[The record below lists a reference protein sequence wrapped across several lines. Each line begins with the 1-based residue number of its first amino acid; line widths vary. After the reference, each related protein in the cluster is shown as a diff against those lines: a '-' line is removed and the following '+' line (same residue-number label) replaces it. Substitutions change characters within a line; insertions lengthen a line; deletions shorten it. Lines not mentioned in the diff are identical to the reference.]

1 MYFNVYSITKN
12 EFDSRDT
19 ALKLYH
25 NSSPLYFQ
33 NVTEFYDY
41 IKNKTISFE
50 QIVYF
55 DVYVNLIKNEFYYT
69 PHIHSINFNKEPIM
83 DNSIRSFNSFAKKEQ
98 QEIVKDMIS
107 NVLENDDFKD
117 MKQPSFYCKPVYFKM
132 DNIQMK
138 DFLEYTENGIRYKP
152 TLWGGRT
159 SNMNMENVKETFNML
174 GNEEI
179 ITFLENIKECLMEYK
194 DHFKEK
200 LLDMKK
206 LKKVSK
212 FLKKMILI
220 LNYLSRNIVKYNLC
234 MMKMKKKKF
243 HKKWKMVD
251 K

>member
-1 MYFNVYSITKN
+1 MFHLKPSSFDQDVMKLSVENNLTYHKHIDEMISNDIESTEKLVALKDKIIDSLIKKSADSPDYYVSVEDQKSLTYKTFRYRYSETSNEKMYFNVYSITKN

-41 IKNKTISFE
+41 IMNKTISFE

-107 NVLENDDFKD
+107 NALENDDFKD

-138 DFLEYTENGIRYKP
+138 DFLEYIQK
-152 TLWGGRT
+152 
-159 SNMNMENVKETFNML
+159 
-174 GNEEI
+174 
-179 ITFLENIKECLMEYK
+179 MEYVINQRYGVEE
-194 DHFKEK
+194 HP
-200 LLDMKK
+200 
-206 LKKVSK
+206 
-212 FLKKMILI
+212 I
-220 LNYLSRNIVKYNLC
+220 
-234 MMKMKKKKF
+234 
-243 HKKWKMVD
+243 
-251 K
+251 